1 MKEMQKEIMRERE
14 KVRQKERKRERKKK
28 RKKAGELVAIRLF
41 VNTEVKVVVRD
52 WQKREQWIPKA
63 VVLKRLC
70 AATAGSVHIIV
81 ELSKQT
87 VKKGIHEIRP
97 THARY

>member
-1 MKEMQKEIMRERE
+1 M
-14 KVRQKERKRERKKK
+14 
-28 RKKAGELVAIRLF
+28 F
-41 VNTEVKVVVRD
+41 VNTEIKAVVRD

-70 AATAGSVHIIV
+70 GATAGSVHIIV

-97 THARY
+97 THARYTEPVLSTSL